1 MPKFAANLTMLFNE
15 VPFME
20 RFALAAK
27 AGFEAVEF
35 LFPYEFD
42 KDELRAALD
51 KHGLKQA
58 LHNLPPGNWA
68 GGERGIAILPDRI
81 DEFRQ
86 GVATAIDYATVLG
99 CKQLNCIAGIVPSG
113 VSEDVLRT
121 TFVANL
127 RFAAS
132 ELGKHGIQALI
143 EPINRFDIPGF
154 YLNTLD
160 QAASVIEEVGSD
172 NLFIQYDLY
181 HQQRTEG
188 ELIGTFR
195 KHQAKIAHMQLADTP
210 GRNEPG
216 TGEIAYPFVFETLDA
231 LGYDGWIGCEYRPRT
246 TTEDGL
252 GWFAAARRPTKS
264 GDILK
269 IRS

>member
-27 AGFEAVEF
+27 AGFEAVEY
-35 LFPYEFD
+35 LFPYDFD
-42 KDELRAALD
+42 KHALRAELD
-51 KHGLKQA
+51 KYGLTQV
-58 LHNLPPGNWA
+58 LHNMPPGDWA

-81 DEFRQ
+81 DEFRR
-86 GVATAIDYATVLG
+86 GVANAIDYATVLG
-99 CKQLNCIAGIVPSG
+99 CKQLNCISGIMPKDVPQ
-113 VSEDVLRT
+113 DVLRT

-127 RFAAS
+127 KFAAG
-132 ELGKHGIQALI
+132 ELAKHGIRALI

-154 YLNTLD
+154 YLNTPD
-160 QAASVIEEVGSD
+160 QAASIIEEVGSD
-172 NLFIQYDLY
+172 NLYIQYDLY
-181 HQQRTEG
+181 HQQRSQG
-188 ELIGTFR
+188 ELIATFR
-195 KHQAKIAHMQLADTP
+195 KHQTRIAHMQLADNP

-231 LGYDGWIGCEYRPRT
+231 LGYDGWIGCEYKPRT
-246 TTEDGL
+246 TTQDGL
-252 GWFAAARRPTKS
+252 GWFAAARRQAK
-264 GDILK
+264 GADILK